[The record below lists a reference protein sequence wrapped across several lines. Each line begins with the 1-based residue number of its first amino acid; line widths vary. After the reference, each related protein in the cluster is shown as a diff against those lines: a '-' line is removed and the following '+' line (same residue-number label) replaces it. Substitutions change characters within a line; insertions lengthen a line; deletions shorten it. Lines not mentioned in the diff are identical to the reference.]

1 MTIPRH
7 QRICELFRLIAV
19 EKDPE
24 RVQALAG
31 ELGRLL
37 LIQAP
42 FPEPSRQRLRII
54 ELVARGLKN
63 REIAEKLG
71 MSSNVVR
78 NYISKIYHTVR
89 VKNRVQLALWYEA
102 RVHERRLS
110 QEVRPLT
117 LFRLGSR
124 CLRQC

>member
-1 MTIPRH
+1 VTIPQH

-19 EKDPE
+19 EEDPE
-24 RVQALAG
+24 RVQVLAG

-42 FPEPSRQRLRII
+42 LPEPSRQRLRII

-63 REIAEKLG
+63 REIAGKLG
-71 MSSNVVR
+71 MSSNVIR
-78 NYISKIYHTVR
+78 NYISKIYDIVR

-102 RVHERRLS
+102 RVHEQKLL
-110 QEVRPLT
+110 RP
-117 LFRLGSR
+117 SD
-124 CLRQC
+124 